1 MTCVLISVV
10 FVSGRED
17 DLPYDARTFS
27 VTSFV
32 KRNKAF
38 MLFLQSASGPEELSD
53 FL

>member
-1 MTCVLISVV
+1 MTSLLISVV

-17 DLPYDARTFS
+17 YLPYDAKTFP

-38 MLFLQSASGPEELSD
+38 RLFNFLQSASGSE
-53 FL
+53 